1 MGKVSLLGMDFH
13 AYHGVYPEEKVLGNR
28 FTVDLSLSTNFRE
41 AMLHDRLEGTVDY
54 TLLYQL
60 VKALM
65 EQPVKLLEHLGYTII
80 QDIVSA
86 YPDLEQ
92 VNVTIKKHH
101 PALGGLTDF
110 SSVTVSYPEDFA

>member
-1 MGKVSLLGMDFH
+1 MDFH

-28 FTVDLSLSTNFRE
+28 FTVDLALSTNFRE
-41 AMLHDRLEGTVDY
+41 ALLHDRLEGTVDY
-54 TLLYQL
+54 TRLYQL
-60 VKALM
+60 VKARM

-86 YPDLEQ
+86 YPDVEQ
-92 VNVTIKKHH
+92 VQVTLKKHH

>member
-1 MGKVSLLGMDFH
+1 MGKVSLSGMDFH

-28 FTVDLSLSTNFRE
+28 FTVDLALSTNFRE
-41 AMLHDRLEGTVDY
+41 ALLHDRLEDTVDY
-54 TLLYQL
+54 TRLYQL
-60 VKALM
+60 VKARM